1 MKTLLKLAVAPLVV
15 MALAACSVS
24 SIVPTFATRTTT
36 TVPAGAPV
44 AISSTAI
51 TNLQTQFVTV
61 VKQVSP
67 SIVQVQTPAGLGS
80 GIVFDAQGDIVTN
93 AHVVA
98 GYTSFTVTT
107 STGAQYPAT
116 LVGTNPSQD
125 LAVIH
130 INATGLTPATFG
142 DSSSLQVGDLV
153 LALGSPYGLQG
164 SVTQGLVSGLG
175 RNIPE
180 SRSVTLQG
188 MIQTSAP
195 INPGNSGGALVD
207 INGNVMG
214 IPTLGTGAGDGV
226 GFAISSNTVVSV
238 ANSLLKTS

>member
-1 MKTLLKLAVAPLVV
+1 MKTLLKLAIAPLAV

-24 SIVPTFATRTTT
+24 TFVPTFATKTT
-36 TVPAGAPV
+36 TVPAV
-44 AISSTAI
+44 ASVTVSSTAI
-51 TNLQTQFVTV
+51 TDLQSQFVTV
-61 VKQVSP
+61 VKEVSP

-93 AHVVA
+93 AHVVSA
-98 GYTSFTVTT
+98 YTSFTVTT
-107 STGAQYPAT
+107 STGAQYAAT

-125 LAVIH
+125 LAVVH
-130 INATGLTPATFG
+130 VSATGLTPATFG
-142 DSSSLQVGDLV
+142 NSSALQVGDLV

-175 RNIPE
+175 RDIAE
-180 SRSVTLQG
+180 SRTVTLQG

-207 INGNVMG
+207 LNGLVMG
-214 IPTLGTGAGDGV
+214 IPTLGAAAGDGV
-226 GFAISSNTVVSV
+226 GFAIPSQTVVSV
-238 ANSLLKTS
+238 ANQLIKGT